1 MSEEGE
7 KVETTE
13 LAESDG
19 EKIEKPKEEV
29 VKTSAGYEIIDGAKE
44 EENRLGKDW

>member
-7 KVETTE
+7 KVEEAE

-19 EKIEKPKEEV
+19 EKIEKPKEEEL
-29 VKTSAGYEIIDGAKE
+29 KSSAGYEIVEG
-44 EENRLGKDW
+44 ENRLGKDW